1 MKNNLVEVNEKYET
15 ISRDI
20 LESKI
25 YTIRGQK
32 VMLDF
37 DLAEIYGY
45 TTKAFNQQVKNN
57 INKFDNDFMFQ
68 LTNSEFLELS
78 RSKFLTSI
86 QVKGVKGGRVYNPYA
101 FTEQGIYML
110 MTVLK
115 GEKAI
120 NQSKALIRLFKEMKD
135 YIMYT
140 NSFITKDE
148 FIKLAIETNKNTK
161 DIKYIKENMVTKKEL
176 SKIMDK
182 FIDESKF
189 KEYLFLDGQM
199 VEADIAYTDIYNTS
213 KKSIYIIDNY
223 ISLKTLALLKNS
235 KSEIIIFS
243 DNTNKCLHKE
253 EYLDF
258 IKEYGLNIKFIKT
271 KSKFHDRY
279 IVIDY
284 NTNSECIYHC
294 GSSIKDSGK
303 RVTTIMNIENKKIYH
318 SLIDNLMKNNELVL

>member
-1 MKNNLVEVNEKYET
+1 
-15 ISRDI
+15 
-20 LESKI
+20 
-25 YTIRGQK
+25 
-32 VMLDF
+32 
-37 DLAEIYGY
+37 
-45 TTKAFNQQVKNN
+45 
-57 INKFDNDFMFQ
+57 
-68 LTNSEFLELS
+68 
-78 RSKFLTSI
+78 
-86 QVKGVKGGRVYNPYA
+86 
-101 FTEQGIYML
+101 